1 MKSRMAQK
9 TNSAAGWKD
18 ALTKNGK
25 TNAINWRINKMATVK
40 QLLDLARAWIGYN
53 ESDGSHMEIINI
65 YNSYTLLSRNY
76 KVKSTDS
83 WCMAFISALFIK
95 TDYVR

>member
-1 MKSRMAQK
+1 MAQK

-40 QLLDLARAWIGYN
+40 QLIR
-53 ESDGSHMEIINI
+53 
-65 YNSYTLLSRNY
+65 LS
-76 KVKSTDS
+76 KSMD
-83 WCMAFISALFIK
+83 WL
-95 TDYVR
+95 